1 MSCRYPFCDGPTRK
15 NWERSIS
22 RTACEVAYPMYCVPL
37 SVVLEMRSVE
47 NHEVLRDRGVL
58 VEYTMHDENPVIFI
72 SHQWVANGHPDPEAT
87 QLAVFQGA
95 IRRLAAG
102 YEVRSD
108 ILYSRALMKDE
119 VRDNWSA
126 LLQDALVWYDY
137 FSVPQEESNKE
148 DTQLAIRSIPAYI
161 EMATVMFILAPTM
174 EHRES
179 IDANGERRL
188 CDYYSWAKRGWCR
201 LELFAMYL
209 KVNARTPVVIQSEG
223 SMLFI
228 SPASFACQSRTAEG
242 DFTCCRL
249 THQRALDDG
258 KASSFACDKPVLF
271 EVLRSLITRRINY
284 ELTKDN
290 LRLVRQLQAFT
301 HIWLRDLRDVEEDY
315 NGHADTLES
324 FMTYY
329 AFTSPHE
336 FDGGWTPLRFACI
349 SGNVNVARQLLDEKA
364 DPEANLVQRGGTDF
378 PIDKG
383 TSILLHTIQICCCS
397 EHEDILHLLVAHHAD
412 LRPSGQMDAL
422 TAASFSLSPFK
433 RGARWLLRKFP
444 DWNVNRMCAGE
455 DGYGSPR
462 WPIFTALG
470 TSADLDFLRLLVAHR
485 ADLTLQTSLT
495 ASDAFTLVC
504 SVCPTSSPDILEY
517 IYREIQQGP
526 EEDINAHNVA
536 LTSIRS
542 VHVDVNR
549 RLGMATPWWTRI
561 ALKTM
566 WAINFGPG
574 AAVEMMLRSMGS
586 TALLL
591 AASEGNHRIC
601 QWLLD
606 HNADASI
613 PNINGETALSF
624 AKKRGFTRV
633 VDVLCSAEE
642 KRVREAQ
649 IKSVP

>member
-1 MSCRYPFCDGPTRK
+1 MSGSWCSCSTAADILCCRV
-15 NWERSIS
+15 RSRI
-22 RTACEVAYPMYCVPL
+22 ACEIHYPMYCVPL

-349 SGNVNVARQLLDEKA
+349 SGNVTVARQLLDEKA
-364 DPEANLVQRGGTDF
+364 DPEANLVSRGDTNF
-378 PIDKG
+378 PIEKG
-383 TSILLHTIQICCCS
+383 SSILLQTIQLCCCP
-397 EHEDILHLLVAHHAD
+397 EHEDILNLLVAHNAK
-412 LRPSGQMDAL
+412 LCPPKQMDVL
-422 TAASFSLSPFK
+422 TAASQSMSPLK
-433 RGARWLLRKFP
+433 RGARWFLRAFP
-444 DWNVNRMCAGE
+444 EWNVNRMCVGL
-455 DGYGSPR
+455 DGFGIPR
-462 WPIFTALG
+462 WALYIAICNN
-470 TSADLDFLRLLVAHR
+470 ADLDFVRLLVSHK
-485 ADLTLQTSLT
+485 ADLTIQSWPIG
-495 ASDAFTLVC
+495 SDAFALAC
-504 SVCPTSSPDILEY
+504 SVCPTSSPDIAEY
-517 IYREIQQGP
+517 IFGQLQQRAQEDRAHDANTRTIQ
-526 EEDINAHNVA
+526 
-536 LTSIRS
+536 S

-549 RLGMATPWWTRI
+549 RSGVDAPWWTYL
-561 ALKTM
+561 ALKS
-566 WAINFGPG
+566 ARSINLAP
-574 AAVEMMLRSMGS
+574 ATVIDALLRSMGA
-586 TALLL
+586 TPLLR
-591 AASEGNHRIC
+591 AAGEGKDRIC

-613 PNINGETALSF
+613 ANMDGNTALSL
-624 AKKRGFTRV
+624 AQEGGFTRV
-633 VDVLCSAEE
+633 VDVLCRAEE
-642 KRVREAQ
+642 KQARGA
-649 IKSVP
+649 